1 MVDCSHCGM
10 SGCRFFFQST
20 TLPNLSDFCHIPIT
34 QETMKKFI
42 EKDSNSLMIE
52 TCCIKQ
58 FHSTASKEFDE
69 RNQEGESISIF
80 IPFDFTINHGK
91 QMVCFRDEEGET
103 LKVFDILTVSNDGEG
118 ADDDEDMDI

>member
-10 SGCRFFFQST
+10 SGCRFFFQSA
-20 TLPNLSDFCHIPIT
+20 TLPALSDFSHIPIT

-58 FHSTASKEFDE
+58 FHSLEIDE
-69 RNQEGESISIF
+69 RNQEGESMSILV
-80 IPFDFTINHGK
+80 PFDFTINHGK
-91 QMVCFRDEEGET
+91 QMVCFRDEEGQT

-118 ADDDEDMDI
+118 ADGDEDMDI